1 MESRTEH
8 FKVGAASHEHLLSVM
23 NLHATARLHGMGAV
37 EGNHP
42 LEMVKLAKGVGATR
56 KTYHPQQLAS
66 FVGTPQRSEMSE
78 GRN

>member
-8 FKVGAASHEHLLSVM
+8 FNLGAASNDHLLSVM

-37 EGNHP
+37 QGSRS

-56 KTYHPQQLAS
+56 KTYHSPRLHE
-66 FVGTPQRSEMSE
+66 FVGTPQRSVMVE

>member
-1 MESRTEH
+1 MESRIEH
-8 FKVGAASHEHLLSVM
+8 FKVGAASHDHLLSVM

-37 EGNHP
+37 GGNNP

-56 KTYHPQQLAS
+56 KTYHPQQLAA
-66 FVGTPQRSEMSE
+66 FKGMPQRSDMQE